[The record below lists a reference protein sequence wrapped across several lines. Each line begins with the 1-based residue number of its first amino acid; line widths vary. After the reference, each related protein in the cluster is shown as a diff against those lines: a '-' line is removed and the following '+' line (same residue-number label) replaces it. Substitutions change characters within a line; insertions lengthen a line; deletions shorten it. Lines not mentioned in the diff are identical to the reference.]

1 MRSKLFAFATLLI
14 FILASSLLASSVAGD
29 APPSIRKSELDTHPF
44 TVGELKITIT
54 GFRGGSLL
62 TRATIRVRVE
72 NTSGSAATFNPQRLS
87 FVTSNN
93 RQINIRGQRRSG
105 KQFDFVQPVEIAP
118 GAYIKELYDLDHKVD
133 LPARLFY
140 EGKEVVTI
148 TD

>member
-14 FILASSLLASSVAGD
+14 FILASNVAGD
-29 APPSIRKSELDTHPF
+29 EPDSVRKSELETHPF

-54 GFRGGSLL
+54 GFRTGSLL
-62 TRATIRVRVE
+62 TRPAIRVRVE
-72 NTSGSAATFNPQRLS
+72 NASSSAATFNPQRLS
-87 FVTSNN
+87 FVASNN

-105 KQFDFVQPVEIAP
+105 KQFDFVQPIEIAP
-118 GAYIKELYDLDHKVD
+118 GAYIKENYDLDHKFD

-140 EGKEVVTI
+140 EGKEVVQV

>member
-14 FILASSLLASSVAGD
+14 FILASNVAGD
-29 APPSIRKSELDTHPF
+29 EPASVRKSELDTHPF

-54 GFRGGSLL
+54 GLRTGSLL
-62 TRATIRVRVE
+62 TRAAIRVRVE
-72 NTSGSAATFNPQRLS
+72 NTSSSAATFNPQRLS
-87 FVTSNN
+87 FVASNN

-105 KQFDFVQPVEIAP
+105 NRFDFVQPIEIAP
-118 GAYIKELYDLDHKVD
+118 GAYIKEIYDLDHKVD

-140 EGKEVVTI
+140 EGKEVVQV